1 MVLGVLKGSHI
12 LAKVS
17 KPEGDI
23 KVTAK
28 MFKRMFCS
36 FSASGGHLAVLKWA
50 QANGCLWDEM
60 TYARDAENVHLGV
73 QQCVGPLVL
82 QGRNHVRDCCKNRAS
97 QGLPK
102 SSGQR
107 LPLRRTD
114 VRGRCLRRVTR
125 FSPVGAGSGLNLG
138 QLDVRQSC
146 RIWAPRG
153 PSVGKSPR
161 VPIRKKYEGGA
172 GRKRASQ
179 GPPLGA
185 GIKVHLEMQTCT
197 AATSNRHSDVPK

>member
-1 MVLGVLKGSHI
+1 MLVKDFES
-12 LAKVS
+12 
-17 KPEGDI
+17 EGDI

-28 MFKRMFCS
+28 VFARMLCH
-36 FSASGGHLAVLKWA
+36 FSARGGHLAVLKWA
-50 QANGCLWDEM
+50 RANGCLWDEM
-60 TYARDAENVHLGV
+60 TCARDAENMHLGV
-73 QQCVGPLVL
+73 LQCVGPRVL

-146 RIWAPRG
+146 RIRAPRG

-179 GPPLGA
+179 GPPVGA
-185 GIKVHLEMQTCT
+185 G
-197 AATSNRHSDVPK
+197 